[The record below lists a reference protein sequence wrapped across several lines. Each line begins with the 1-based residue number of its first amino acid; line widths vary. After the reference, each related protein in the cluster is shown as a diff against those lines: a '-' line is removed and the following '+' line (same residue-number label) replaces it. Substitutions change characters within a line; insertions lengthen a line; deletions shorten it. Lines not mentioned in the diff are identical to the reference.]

1 MNNVIDF
8 NSIKSKKD
16 KDELDEKEKIA
27 YEFALNVDDISLVI
41 AEALDNMNASQV
53 EAAVAMQVFIDKL
66 CEMSEYFSKE
76 DIQKGA
82 SFFNNDK
89 ELH

>member
-16 KDELDEKEKIA
+16 KDKLDEKEKIA

-53 EAAVAMQVFIDKL
+53 EAAVAMQVFVNKICKIND
-66 CEMSEYFSKE
+66 YFSEE

-82 SFFNNDK
+82 AFFNNDK

>member
-1 MNNVIDF
+1 MGKVIDF

-16 KDELDEKEKIA
+16 EEELDEKEKIA

-41 AEALDNMNASQV
+41 AKALDNMNASQV
-53 EAAVAMQVFIDKL
+53 KAAVAMQVFVNTL
-66 CEMSEYFSKE
+66 CETSEYFSKE

-82 SFFNNDK
+82 AILNNNK